1 MMKNNKI
8 IVKVDEKTFKNFNR
22 KCEEAG
28 LTKTAYLEKIANND
42 LYFFDENAKKILEVI
57 KKR

>member
-1 MMKNNKI
+1 MKNNKI

-28 LTKTAYLEKIANND
+28 LTRTAYLEKIANND
-42 LYFFDENAKKILEVI
+42 LYFLDENSKNTLKVI
-57 KKR
+57 KEK